1 MNKYID
7 YSSFFECLILL
18 NKYKNLL
25 QLTSEKYEDYEE
37 IYQNEIQEV
46 NRYIRKWCQHEYIED
61 HFETKINNMEKI
73 SYCRH
78 CELDK

>member
-7 YSSFFECLILL
+7 YSSFFECLIIL

-25 QLTSEKYEDYEE
+25 QITSEKYEDYEE
-37 IYQNEIQEV
+37 VYQNEINEV
-46 NRYIRKWCQHEYIED
+46 NKYIRKWCQHEYID
-61 HFETKINNMEKI
+61 DYFEIGFNNMEKI
-73 SYCRH
+73 TYCKH